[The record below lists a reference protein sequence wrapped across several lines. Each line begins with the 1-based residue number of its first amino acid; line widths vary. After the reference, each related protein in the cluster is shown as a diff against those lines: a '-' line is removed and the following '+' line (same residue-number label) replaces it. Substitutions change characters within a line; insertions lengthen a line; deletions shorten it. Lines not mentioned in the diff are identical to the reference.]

1 MEKQAMSDP
10 GKRIIVDEDW
20 KQSAQEEKEKLE
32 VELQQAKGTE
42 KPAFPTASF
51 EVLIN
56 SLAMPAM
63 MNLGMVDIPDHKPQ
77 LEEAQFYIDLLTVVE
92 QKTKGNLEVAE
103 HNLLTS
109 LLYELRM
116 LYVKAKARG

>member
-1 MEKQAMSDP
+1 MSDP